1 MLERL
6 QNKFKKKLGQ
16 RPSLRS
22 QLLGAIRRNG
32 VKWPKKGIFFY
43 LAKHLKNRPGNK
55 KKS

>member
-6 QNKFKKKLGQ
+6 QNKLKKKLGH

-32 VKWPKKGIFFY
+32 VKWPKKGKFFY
-43 LAKHLKNRPGNK
+43 LAKYLKNRPGNK